1 MVSRMRKHYKGDDP
15 DAIHEAAQRVDVPLS
30 DFMVRVFVEELPF
43 IDSTGRGRIYELLRE
58 HKEAGKPVITSQ
70 DELPEEIRTI
80 MDL

>member
-1 MVSRMRKHYKGDDP
+1 
-15 DAIHEAAQRVDVPLS
+15 
-30 DFMVRVFVEELPF
+30 MVRVFVEELPF

-70 DELPEEIRTI
+70 EELPEEIRTI